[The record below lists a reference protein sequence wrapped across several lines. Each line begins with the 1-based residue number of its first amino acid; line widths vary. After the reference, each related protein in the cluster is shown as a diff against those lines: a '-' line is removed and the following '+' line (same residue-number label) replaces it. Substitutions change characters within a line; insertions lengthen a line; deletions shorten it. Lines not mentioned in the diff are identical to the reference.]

1 MKNVLF
7 FLTPKAMCDTL
18 HSDHTL
24 RKAVEIM
31 EKSGY
36 ASLPILN
43 KRGEYC
49 GSLSQGDLLRA
60 LKRECDFDLRK
71 ASDIKIMDF
80 PHRRDYKPVPVTTS
94 MHDLVGKA
102 AEQNFVP
109 VIDDKGTF
117 IGIVTRSN
125 IMKYCMQ
132 ELFSE
137 D

>member
-1 MKNVLF
+1 MENILF

-18 HSDHTL
+18 NSDNTL
-24 RKAVEIM
+24 RKAVDIM
-31 EKSGY
+31 EQSGY

-49 GSLSQGDLLRA
+49 GSLSQGDVLRA
-60 LKRECDFDLRK
+60 LKKYCDFDLRK
-71 ASDIKIMDF
+71 ASRVKIMEF

-94 MHDLVGKA
+94 MHDLVERA

-117 IGIVTRSN
+117 IGIITRRN
-125 IMKYCMQ
+125 IMKYCTQ